1 MYNLMKMD
9 MRRMWRSRYTWL
21 ILLIVLTMVFFSF
34 FMVKASL
41 DQIAETPDAQH
52 SESISFTMDSPP
64 EEFLEQLT
72 VGSLGGSLI
81 ADGLIMIFCT
91 IFVAFFLG
99 AEQKDGYIK
108 NIAGQ
113 LPVRGL
119 LVVSKFITIALYL
132 LILMG
137 VHTVSVYLFGKIFF
151 AEKMM
156 VGSLSTL
163 FSMLSAQYV
172 LHLAFCGFLML
183 LHALSRSTAA
193 TLAGGLLVS
202 VGLTRFIYTLINKL
216 ILVVN
221 STSEFDLGRYMVD
234 SNIIAARFEATP
246 QLFEQALI
254 VGAVFVIVYVV
265 LSALTVQKK
274 DVC

>member
-21 ILLIVLTMVFFSF
+21 ILLIVVTMVFFSF

-41 DQIAETPDAQH
+41 DQVGQAPEGQQSGA
-52 SESISFTMDSPP
+52 ISVTIDSPP
-64 EEFLEQLT
+64 EDVLEQLT
-72 VGSLGGSLI
+72 LGSLGGSLI
-81 ADGLIMIFCT
+81 ADGLIMILCT
-91 IFVAFFLG
+91 IFVALFLG
-99 AEQKDGYIK
+99 AEQRGGYIK

-113 LPVRGL
+113 LPARGL
-119 LVVSKFITIALYL
+119 LVVSKLITIAVFL
-132 LILMG
+132 LVLMG
-137 VHTVSVYLFGKIFF
+137 LYTLSVYAFGKIFF
-151 AEKMM
+151 AEKMTT
-156 VGSLSTL
+156 GSLATL

-183 LHALSRSTAA
+183 LHALSRSTAV

-202 VGLTRFIYTLINKL
+202 VGLTRFVYTLINKL
-216 ILVVN
+216 ILVAN
-221 STSEFDLGRYMVD
+221 SASEFDLGRYMVD
-234 SNIIAARFEATP
+234 SNITAARFEATP

-265 LSALTVQKK
+265 LSALTVHKK